1 MIQQE
6 QRMIAL
12 EQKRKDMQFGLASG
26 FLEVSKAMTNDAE
39 KQKNITFILA
49 MIDAYKIYLSTLRNL
64 LQEGMDAKEAKGY
77 ASAELSQAILM
88 ASVIRAQKFE
98 QGGLVGGRRH
108 SQGGTLIEAERGEY
122 VMSRNA
128 VESIGVNNLEAM
140 NAGGGAININ
150 ITGNVMSSDFV
161 EGELAD
167 KITEAV
173 RKGVDF
179 GIS

>member
-1 MIQQE
+1 MAVKAETDKQDAINKT
-6 QRMIAL
+6 IGVS
-12 EQKRKDMQFGLASG
+12 RKAIEAFGSNSKELKAIDFGLMMVNA
-26 FLEVSKAMTNDAE
+26 FVVATNTFALLSKTMKPPLPGIIAAVEFAATVAM
-39 KQKNITFILA
+39 
-49 MIDAYKIYLSTLRNL
+49 
-64 LQEGMDAKEAKGY
+64 AKK
-77 ASAELSQAILM
+77 
-88 ASVIRAQKFE
+88 AQKYE
-98 QGGLVGGRRH
+98 QGGLIGGQRH
-108 SQGGTLIEAERGEY
+108 SQGGTMIEAERGEFI
-122 VMSRNA
+122 MSRNA

-140 NAGGGAININ
+140 NAGGGAVNIN

>member
-1 MIQQE
+1 M
-6 QRMIAL
+6 
-12 EQKRKDMQFGLASG
+12 
-26 FLEVSKAMTNDAE
+26 
-39 KQKNITFILA
+39 
-49 MIDAYKIYLSTLRNL
+49 
-64 LQEGMDAKEAKGY
+64 AKK
-77 ASAELSQAILM
+77 
-88 ASVIRAQKFE
+88 AQKYE
-98 QGGLVGGRRH
+98 QGGLIGGQRH
-108 SQGGTLIEAERGEY
+108 SQGGTMIEAERGEFI
-122 VMSRNA
+122 MSRNA

-140 NAGGGAININ
+140 NAGGGAVNIN